1 MSARLVTSARL
12 ALSAVALGLL
22 AACSTSA
29 PSGIIPVTGF
39 QIDRYLGT
47 WHEIAR
53 LDHRFERGMT
63 HVTATYA
70 LNPNGTVAVN
80 NQGLKPGCEWDQAL
94 GRARF
99 LGDPG
104 TASLG
109 VTFFWPFE
117 GGYHV
122 FALDPDYRWAM
133 ISGPDRGYF
142 WLLARD
148 PQMDPAL
155 RDRLLAQA
163 EQAGFDRKAM
173 IIVDQGPTDCP
184 APDAAR

>member
-1 MSARLVTSARL
+1 MLRLTLTPL
-12 ALSAVALGLL
+12 ALAAMIALSG
-22 AACSTSA
+22 CTGA
-29 PSGIIPVTGF
+29 PKGITPVSGFDVN
-39 QIDRYLGT
+39 RYMGR

-70 LNPNGTVAVN
+70 QAEDGTVSVT

-99 LGDPG
+99 LGEPT

-122 FALDPDYRWAM
+122 FALDPDYQWAM
-133 ISGPDRGYF
+133 IAGPDRDYF

-148 PQMDPAL
+148 PQIDPAL
-155 RDRLLAQA
+155 RDDLLAQA
-163 EQAGFDRKAM
+163 AAAGFNREAM
-173 IIVDQGPTDCP
+173 ILVDQGPTDCAP
-184 APDAAR
+184 AKP